1 VSYVVAAPMWK
12 PTYRVV
18 LPKGGK
24 GEALLQ
30 AWAVVD
36 NTSGEDWRDVKLALT
51 AGAPIAFRYDM
62 HTPREVYREDLS
74 NRIHQRRARV
84 AMGET
89 TYEDDDDDDD
99 NDEGEA
105 EEADLDEDGNYRE
118 MAKSE
123 ARPAYGPSGGSARP
137 GSAPARPRKKSKR
150 KGGGKFYDARLRAAD
165 VTTGLEE
172 AGEPEPEAVSL
183 EGLRRST
190 LARAKASKASGLTRF
205 DIGQP
210 VTVPDSTSTMVALIN
225 QAVQGEETFLYK
237 PGGAGVGYEPNP
249 YRVVRFRNTTP
260 FVLESG
266 PISIYSGGSFV
277 GEGISETVGAGTSAT
292 VPFAVETGIMVERQS
307 KSTPEEL
314 KLVKIVRGT
323 IHVERFHQVTTL
335 WKVQAQTM
343 KDGYQVLIR
352 HPKAGPHYKLKV
364 RPEGTEDLP
373 GAYLVP
379 VQVPAGQLKN
389 KVELIEQTPSRTTIS
404 IWTREALKMLER
416 LVIATNLSEA
426 DRRKLQPIVDMR
438 REIGKIDTTIEGIRK
453 QQQELDRRSEHHRR
467 VLGRLKEDKSPE
479 AAKLRRESTKALEE
493 FGREGDR
500 IGREIVKLEGERL
513 RKTLKLEEL
522 LQTLTI
528 TPSK

>member
-1 VSYVVAAPMWK
+1 M
-12 PTYRVV
+12 T
-18 LPKGGK
+18 
-24 GEALLQ
+24 
-30 AWAVVD
+30 
-36 NTSGEDWRDVKLALT
+36 T
-51 AGAPIAFRYDM
+51 A
-62 HTPREVYREDLS
+62 S
-74 NRIHQRRARV
+74 
-84 AMGET
+84 
-89 TYEDDDDDDD
+89 
-99 NDEGEA
+99 
-105 EEADLDEDGNYRE
+105 E
-118 MAKSE
+118 M
-123 ARPAYGPSGGSARP
+123 
-137 GSAPARPRKKSKR
+137 
-150 KGGGKFYDARLRAAD
+150 
-165 VTTGLEE
+165 T
-172 AGEPEPEAVSL
+172 GEPEPEAISL
-183 EGLRRST
+183 DSLRRST

-266 PISIYSGGSFV
+266 PIAIFSGGSFV
-277 GEGISETVGAGTSAT
+277 GEGISETVGSGTSAT
-292 VPFAVETGIMVERQS
+292 VPFAVETGIMVERES

-323 IHVERFHQVTTL
+323 IHVERFHQVTTI

-343 KDGYQVLIR
+343 KDGFQVLIR

-364 RPEGTEDLP
+364 RPDDTEDLP

-379 VQVPAGQLKN
+379 VKVAAGSLKN

-404 IWTREALKMLER
+404 ISTREALKMLER
-416 LVIATNLSEA
+416 LVIATNLSAA
-426 DRRKLQPIVDMR
+426 DRAKLQPVVDMR
-438 REIGKIDTTIEGIRK
+438 REIGKIDTTIEGIRN
-453 QQQELDRRSEHHRR
+453 QQREMDRRSEHHRR
-467 VLGRLKEDKSPE
+467 VLRRLKEDKSPE

-500 IGREIVKLEGERL
+500 IGREIIKLESERL

-528 TPSK
+528 TPAK

>member
-1 VSYVVAAPMWK
+1 M
-12 PTYRVV
+12 
-18 LPKGGK
+18 
-24 GEALLQ
+24 
-30 AWAVVD
+30 
-36 NTSGEDWRDVKLALT
+36 
-51 AGAPIAFRYDM
+51 
-62 HTPREVYREDLS
+62 
-74 NRIHQRRARV
+74 
-84 AMGET
+84 
-89 TYEDDDDDDD
+89 
-99 NDEGEA
+99 
-105 EEADLDEDGNYRE
+105 
-118 MAKSE
+118 
-123 ARPAYGPSGGSARP
+123 
-137 GSAPARPRKKSKR
+137 KKSKR
-150 KGGGKFYDARLRAAD
+150 KGGGKLYDARLRAAD
-165 VTTGLEE
+165 RSGAMAEMEE
-172 AGEPEPEAVSL
+172 MGEPAPEAVSIDS
-183 EGLRRST
+183 LRRST

-210 VTVPDSTSTMVALIN
+210 VTVPDSTSTMVAIIN
-225 QAVQGEETFLYK
+225 QAVQGEETFLFR

-277 GEGISETVGAGTSAT
+277 GEGISETVGSGTSAT
-292 VPFAVETGIMVERQS
+292 VPFAVETGIMVERES

-323 IHVERFHQVTTL
+323 IHVERFHQVTTI

-343 KDGYQVLIR
+343 KDGFQVLIR

-379 VQVPAGQLKN
+379 VKVPAGQLKN
-389 KVELIEQTPSRTTIS
+389 KIELIEQTPSRTTIS
-404 IWTREALKMLER
+404 IWNRDALKLLER

-426 DRRKLQPIVDMR
+426 DRRKLDPIVTMR
-438 REIGKIDTTIEGIRK
+438 RDIGRIDTVVQGIRK

-467 VLGRLKEDKSPE
+467 VLRRLKDDKSPE
-479 AAKLRRESTKALEE
+479 AAALRRGSTKALDE
-493 FGREGDR
+493 FGREGDK

-513 RKTLKLEEL
+513 RKTLQLEEL

-528 TPSK
+528 KPSK